1 MIRSGCLVC
10 CSSSLSLIIDLG
22 MHPFADTF
30 IDKERFG
37 ESETVCP
44 LNCVLCNDCGHV
56 QTKYTT
62 NPEDRYTT
70 PRLNE

>member
-1 MIRSGCLVC
+1 MVC